1 MTKKQRVIN
10 FVEEIQCMFSIQN
23 FERKITFFDVASD
36 NTQASFVFD
45 EEYQRID
52 LKIYPIFFDQ
62 TLEEQRKVLL
72 HELCHSFTNPQ
83 KQLTDNI
90 IVDGLFVGKNQIHE
104 TCEKS
109 TSQIENAL
117 DALLQGKLKYAVT
130 AYNNYLK

>member
-52 LKIYPIFFDQ
+52 LKIYPIF
-62 TLEEQRKVLL
+62 
-72 HELCHSFTNPQ
+72 
-83 KQLTDNI
+83 
-90 IVDGLFVGKNQIHE
+90 
-104 TCEKS
+104 KS
-109 TSQIENAL
+109 IR
-117 DALLQGKLKYAVT
+117 
-130 AYNNYLK
+130 